1 MSWQEWLTITVILAT
16 VVVLVKDLAPP
27 SLTILGGTTLL
38 LVSGVIDVQ
47 QAFSGFSNPAPI
59 TIGALYVLARAVDKT
74 GAIQPLVTRTLGE
87 NGSQRG
93 SLARLLIPTAGASAF
108 LNNTPIVAMMIPQVT
123 NWADRVG
130 LSPSRFLIPLSYAAV
145 LGGTVTA
152 IGTATNLV
160 ISGLLEAHGFEPLGM
175 FEITAVGLPI
185 VILGILL
192 IVFLAPI
199 LLPERIPARRDWE
212 TSEREFVVNMEVVR
226 NGPLDGVSVED
237 GRLRNLQGVFLA
249 EISRQG
255 EVIAP
260 VAPQAVLKGGDLLT
274 FVGKADLIVDLQSMN
289 GLQSVEQKH
298 LDEFDTSR
306 HTFFEAVIG
315 PASPLVGRT
324 LKEIGFR
331 SKYQAAVVAIHRAG
345 HRVSAKF
352 GEVGLRVGDNLIL
365 LTDPG
370 FRDRW
375 RDRRDFLLVSRMGG
389 VPPSVSRKS
398 GIVGIIAAGV
408 VVCAASGLM
417 PILHA
422 ALLAGILLILF
433 GVLTPGEARG
443 SVDFEV
449 IIVIPAAFGLG
460 AAVEV
465 TGLAERIALVI
476 NSVFS
481 FMGPRGVLLGLVL
494 STVLLRELI
503 TNNAAAVLLFPIAV
517 SMAVQ
522 LGLDPRPFAMGVAL
536 AAATTFLSPIGYQ
549 TNIMV
554 YGPGGYRYTDYFRLG
569 LPLTIMVVTA
579 IVLLVPFAWPF

>member
-260 VAPQAVLKGGDLLT
+260 VAPQAVLKGGDLLI

-375 RDRRDFLLVSRMGG
+375 RDRRDFLLVSKMGG

-443 SVDFEV
+443 SVDFDV
-449 IIVIPAAFGLG
+449 IIVIAAAFGLG

-579 IVLLVPFAWPF
+579 IVLLVPVAWPF

>member
-375 RDRRDFLLVSRMGG
+375 RDRRDFLLVSKMGG

-443 SVDFEV
+443 SVDFDV
-449 IIVIPAAFGLG
+449 IIVIAAAFGLG